1 MVLGL
6 DVRIIDEVGVKIEV
20 MHVVV
25 MVKVRTWG
33 QGSVFQTG
41 CFFSPQLSRFYLIAL
56 IKMVQVGL

>member
-41 CFFSPQLSRFYLIAL
+41 CFFLPS
-56 IKMVQVGL
+56 